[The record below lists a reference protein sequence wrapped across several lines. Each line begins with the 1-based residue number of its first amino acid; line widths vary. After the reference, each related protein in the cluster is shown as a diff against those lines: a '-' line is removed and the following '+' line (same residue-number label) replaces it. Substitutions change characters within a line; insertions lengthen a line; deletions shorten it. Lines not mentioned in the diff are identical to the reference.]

1 MRNGTALIP
10 VLVLAVTGLPG
21 AVARATPM
29 SPGEVPEPLRTW
41 VPWVLH
47 DHEEQLCPAAS
58 GDEKQVC
65 AWAGRLELKLDDH
78 GGHFTQEWQLVTERQ
93 VPLPGDSA
101 SWPLDLKVDGK
112 AAIATAEESD
122 EPTVR
127 MQAGH
132 HTVTGAFVWRRLP
145 DALPVPSSTGVLEL
159 IVRGH
164 LVEFPNRSESGEL
177 FLNKEAAEVAEEDRL
192 DITVHRRLTD
202 DAPLLLTTRLALNV
216 AGKTR
221 EVVLGRSLPDGF
233 VPHALES
240 PLPARIEPDGRLRVQ
255 VRPGQWQLTLV
266 ARRNTPAT
274 RVERPD
280 PAGGV
285 WKDGDEVWV
294 FEARPALR
302 VVTVEGVPGID
313 PQQTTLPDD
322 WRSLPAYVMAR
333 GAAMTLHEQRRGDAE
348 PAPDQLT
355 LQRRLW
361 LDFDGGGFTARDEI
375 AGTLHRAWRLTMG
388 AESRLGRVAISG
400 ADQFIT
406 RLDEHG
412 GEGVEIRQRTPQIL
426 AESRIPD
433 ARWDIPAVGWDHD
446 FQSASATLSLPPG
459 WRLFHA
465 FGADTVSSTWLK
477 GWTLLDLFLLL
488 ITGIGIGKLYGARA
502 GALAIAALALTFPE
516 RDAPKWAWL
525 AVLVTEALVRAL
537 RAGAALVVLRRLTG
551 LARIVAWVVLIVV
564 AIPFAVREVRVGL
577 HPSLENEERGVNF
590 DVMQI
595 GAAYERAAPTPMTA
609 GSATRAGFDK
619 GLEAAPTEAKPEVD
633 RDGDGIPDAKDM
645 IRKRGEWAGKG
656 KVAHLESTI
665 VPNQAAYDPSVVVQT
680 GPGVPAWSWREVS
693 FGWNGPVERTQRLR
707 LWLIPP
713 RVNLVLGLLRVAL
726 LASLALRLLGGWRRL
741 TGGAGPGAPAVA
753 APAAIAV
760 VLLLATAAPAHA
772 EGALPSTEVLD
783 ELRTRLTSKPLCD
796 PHCAS
801 IGRLSL
807 EAVPDRL
814 RLKFE
819 VGADAATAVPL
830 PGNAQHW
837 LPSSV
842 SVDGHSAKALHRAED
857 GGLWVYLAAGGHQ
870 IVMEGPL
877 PARDVVQIPFPL
889 KPHAV
894 TTSAHGWRIEGLTEE
909 GEAEESLQ
917 LTRETRATGG
927 ARAGLEAA
935 SLPPF
940 ATVERTLVLGLKWTA
955 TTRIVRQTPA
965 GAAVVLEV
973 PLLPGESIIAEGVH
987 VVKGKARVNLGA
999 EETETSWISTLAQQ
1013 GQITLEA
1020 PAADRAGAGAG
1031 AAGWSETWI
1040 VQAGPLWHLAFSGI
1054 PPAEPPASGTER
1066 APVFR
1071 PWPGDKVTIAVS
1083 RPSGTNGQ
1091 TLTIDLSR
1099 LELRPGTRSTD
1110 ATLTVNLRGSRGG
1123 QHTITLPEGAVLER
1137 VAVNGTP
1144 QPLRQD
1150 GRNVTI
1156 PIAPGP
1162 QILTVGWRD
1171 QQPLGNFY
1179 RAPTVDLGV
1188 PGVNSDVQIA
1198 MASDR
1203 WVLWVGGPRLGPAV
1217 LFWSLAVVLVLVGAA
1232 LGRTRLTPLGTR
1244 QWALL
1249 GIGLA
1254 QTSIPAAAV
1263 VAGFLLALGW
1273 RQRRDAAI
1281 ARAWVYDLGQ
1291 IGFMIWIGV
1300 AAAVLL
1306 SGVEQGL
1313 VAQPD
1318 MRVAG
1323 NGSSSEL
1330 LHWFSDRTAGPLA
1343 RPWVVSAPLLVY
1355 RLVMLAWSL
1364 WLALAVIRWA
1374 RWIWGCFSARG
1385 LWAPLRPPPAP
1396 AMPPPLPPPPPPVTE
1411 PPTPPVT

>member
-1 MRNGTALIP
+1 MPA
-10 VLVLAVTGLPG
+10 
-21 AVARATPM
+21 
-29 SPGEVPEPLRTW
+29 GEVPEPLRTW

-47 DHEEQLCPAAS
+47 GHEEQLCPAAS
-58 GDEKQVC
+58 GAEERVC

-78 GGHFTQEWQLVTERQ
+78 GGHFTQEWQLTTERE
-93 VPLPGDSA
+93 VPLPGDAA
-101 SWPLDLKVDGK
+101 SWPLDLKVDSK
-112 AAIATAEESD
+112 SAVATADEND
-122 EPTVR
+122 EPAVR

-145 DALPVPSSTGVLEL
+145 DALPVPSSTGILEL

-164 LVEFPNRSESGEL
+164 IVEFPNRSESGEL

-202 DAPLLLTTRLALNV
+202 DVPLLLTTRLALNV

-221 EVVLGRSLPDGF
+221 EVVLGRSLPAGF

-240 PLPARIEPDGRLRVQ
+240 PLPVRIEPDGRLRVQ
-255 VRPGQWQLTLV
+255 VRPGQWQVTLV
-266 ARRNTPAT
+266 ARRNAPAA

-285 WKDGDEVWV
+285 WKEGDEVWV
-294 FEARPALR
+294 FDARPTLR

-322 WRSLPAYVMAR
+322 WRSLPAYVMAP

-355 LQRRLW
+355 LRRQLW

-412 GEGVEIRQRTPQIL
+412 GEGVEIRQRTPAIV

-433 ARWDIPAVGWDHD
+433 GRWDIPAVGWDHD

-516 RDAPKWAWL
+516 RDAPKWVWL
-525 AVLVTEALVRAL
+525 GVLVTEALARAL
-537 RAGAALVVLRRLTG
+537 RAGTGQAVLHRLTA
-551 LARIVAWVVLIVV
+551 LARLVAWVVLIVV
-564 AIPFAVREVRVGL
+564 AIPFAVAEVRVGL
-577 HPSLENEERGVNF
+577 HPSLEHDESGTGF
-590 DVMQI
+590 DLPTI
-595 GAAYERAAPTPMTA
+595 GASSEKSAGGVHYYAPPAAPAEAQA
-609 GSATRAGFDK
+609 G
-619 GLEAAPTEAKPEVD
+619 VD
-633 RDGDGIPDAKDM
+633 RDGDGVPDAKDTKEE
-645 IRKRGEWAGKG
+645 RKRGGEWAVP
-656 KVAHLESTI
+656 KVAARSASTSI
-665 VPNQAAYDPSVVVQT
+665 VLNQAAYDPSVVVQT

-713 RVNLVLGLLRVAL
+713 HVNLVLALLRVAL
-726 LASLALRLLGGWRRL
+726 LAWLALRLLGGWRRL
-741 TGGAGPGAPAVA
+741 TGTAGGAGGG
-753 APAAIAV
+753 
-760 VLLLATAAPAHA
+760 ATAAAAVATGLLLLMAASPARA
-772 EGALPSTEVLD
+772 EGALPDKEVLD
-783 ELRTRLTSKPLCD
+783 ELRTRLTDKPLCD

-842 SVDGHSAKALHRAED
+842 SVDGHSAKALHRADD

-870 IVMEGPL
+870 ILMEGPL

-917 LTRETRATGG
+917 LTREVRAG
-927 ARAGLEAA
+927 AGAHAGLEAA

-999 EETETSWISTLAQQ
+999 EETETSWISTLKQQ
-1013 GQITLEA
+1013 DEITLEA
-1020 PAADRAGAGAG
+1020 PAADRSGGDG

-1040 VQAGPLWHLAFSGI
+1040 VQAGPLWHLTFTGI
-1054 PPAEPPASGTER
+1054 PPAEPPASGAER

-1071 PWPGDKVTIAVS
+1071 PWPGDKITIAVS

-1091 TLTIDLSR
+1091 TLTIDASR

-1110 ATLTVNLRGSRGG
+1110 ATLTVTLRGSRGG

-1156 PIAPGP
+1156 PIAPGA
-1162 QILTVGWRD
+1162 QTLTVGWRD

-1179 RAPTVDLGV
+1179 RAPAVDLGV

-1203 WVLWVGGPRLGPAV
+1203 WVLWMGGPRLGPAV

-1232 LGRTRLTPLGTR
+1232 LGSTRLTPLR
-1244 QWALL
+1244 ALHWALL

-1263 VAGFLLALGW
+1263 VAGCLLALGW
-1273 RQRRDAAI
+1273 RQRRDAPI
-1281 ARAWVYDLGQ
+1281 TRAWVYDLGQ
-1291 IGFMIWIGV
+1291 IALVIWVGV

-1306 SGVEQGL
+1306 AAVEQGL

-1330 LHWFSDRTAGPLA
+1330 LRWFSDRTTGPLA
-1343 RPWVVSAPLLVY
+1343 QPWVVSAPLLVY

-1374 RWIWGCFSARG
+1374 RWIWGCFSTRG
-1385 LWAPLRPPPAP
+1385 LWAPLRRPRAEVLEPDPDPSGPSSAT
-1396 AMPPPLPPPPPPVTE
+1396 PPPPPPVPA